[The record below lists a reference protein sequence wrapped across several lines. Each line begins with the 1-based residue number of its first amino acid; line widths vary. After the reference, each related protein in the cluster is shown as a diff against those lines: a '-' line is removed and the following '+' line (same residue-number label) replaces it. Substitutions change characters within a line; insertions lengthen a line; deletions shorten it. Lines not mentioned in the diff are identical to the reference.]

1 MVKNGLKNIVVLKN
15 MPSNLVEEAIVI
27 LKNRE
32 IAKKFEYI
40 DRKYKAKKDNAKD
53 TKDYI
58 VKEAESVLESYINE
72 IENKGKQKLNLKF
85 NIKYKSLKIYSI
97 VISILFGVMT
107 LIKMWQKCNNN
118 RFLAYT
124 LKRKPRKR
132 C

>member
-97 VISILFGVMT
+97 VISILFGIMT
-107 LIKMWQKCNNN
+107 LIKM
-118 RFLAYT
+118 
-124 LKRKPRKR
+124 
-132 C
+132 